1 MGCSPAEHVLCD
13 FVSAVSAGDL
23 VGNVFAHF
31 RDPGDRAA
39 VQRALDALALLD
51 PGQSAGDDGRWHV
64 ALLRLG
70 VTCVPP
76 PGWWPSGEGGILAHR
91 EFILGGRV
99 QRVAVRVGPVVGS

>member
-1 MGCSPAEHVLCD
+1 MGCTPAEHVLCD
-13 FVSAVSAGDL
+13 FVSAVSEGDL

-31 RDPGDRAA
+31 RDPEDRAA
-39 VQRALDALALLD
+39 VQCALEALALLD
-51 PGQSAGDDGRWHV
+51 PGQSAGDAGRWHV

-76 PGWWPSGEGGILAHR
+76 PGWWPGREAGTLVHR

-99 QRVAVRVGPVVGS
+99 QRVAVRVGSVGS